1 MALHYQC
8 NKDILQEAVNRLK
21 KSGKVAQ
28 DAFFNEAAVNG
39 LRREISYRDMDLL
52 EHLGYCKEEQI
63 VSEALKFLKEL
74 NLIKQSD
81 SYDLDAFLRLR
92 MEVKKK
98 FNGDWGT
105 ITPTLERLLYAF
117 TSTRKPK
124 RIAAIGIF
132 WGNAFIWNVGSTC
145 GTGKVYDAD
154 YVYGVDL
161 NPKATE
167 KAEANIRSL
176 ENSDHIHIINK
187 EGVEFIKESQ
197 LTFDYLYLDVGI
209 SQIEKSLNYNMI
221 KAIYDKLEKG
231 AWVVTHDTTHPY
243 FYDSFKKYLQFVRD
257 KEYFSESIC
266 FDFDPYGLEVSI
278 KK

>member
-8 NKDILQEAVNRLK
+8 EEDVLQEAVSRLK
-21 KSGKVAQ
+21 RTGKVAQ
-28 DAFFNEAAVNG
+28 DAFFNPKAEDG
-39 LRREISYRDMDLL
+39 LRREIGYRDMDFL
-52 EHLGYCKEEQI
+52 EHLGYCKEERI
-63 VSEALKFLKEL
+63 VETALRFLQEKELVGTTAYYDPESFLK
-74 NLIKQSD
+74 
-81 SYDLDAFLRLR
+81 LRK
-92 MEVKKK
+92 EVKRK
-98 FNGDWGT
+98 FNGEWGT
-105 ITPTLERLLYAF
+105 ITPALERMLYMF
-117 TSTRKPK
+117 TSVRKPK

-132 WGNAFIWNVGSTC
+132 WGNAFVWNVGSTC
-145 GTGKVYDAD
+145 GEGKVYDAE

-167 KAEANIRSL
+167 KATANIKTL
-176 ENSDHIHIINK
+176 ANAGHIHIVNQD
-187 EGVEFIKESQ
+187 GVQFIKESPH
-197 LTFDYLYLDVGI
+197 TYDYLYLDVGI

-221 KAIYDKLEKG
+221 MAIYDKLEKG